1 MFVGFGTNYL
11 SYFILL
17 TKLVDK
23 VTTTKIYPKD
33 RWYLIQKK
41 LD

>member
-1 MFVGFGTNYL
+1 MFVGLRTNYL

-23 VTTTKIYPKD
+23 VTKTKIYPKD
-33 RWYLIQKK
+33 RWLLIQKN
-41 LD
+41 